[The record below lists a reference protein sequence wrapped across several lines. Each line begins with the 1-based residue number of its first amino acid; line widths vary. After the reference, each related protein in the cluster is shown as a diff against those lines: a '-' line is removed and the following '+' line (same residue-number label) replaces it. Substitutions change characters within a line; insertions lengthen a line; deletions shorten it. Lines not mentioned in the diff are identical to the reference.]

1 MCDND
6 NALNHATNQYND
18 ALFAGAEAK
27 QAGEEERA
35 RDLLDDEAFFVDVLN
50 EWVDYDTL
58 NTLIR
63 AIHNSVDMGIDPT
76 LFCKS
81 LHAEIV
87 QNAILKMRKEA

>member
-1 MCDND
+1 MCEND
-6 NALNHATNQYND
+6 NALNLETNRYLDGLFDGAD
-18 ALFAGAEAK
+18 AQIAK
-27 QAGEEERA
+27 DEERA
-35 RDLLDDEAFFVDVLN
+35 RDALDDEEVFVDVLH

-81 LHAEIV
+81 LHAEIL
-87 QNAILKMRKEA
+87 QAAILKIRKEA